1 MKITKIEKA
10 KSTRYTIDVDD
21 EYWYI
26 LDLEIIV
33 KNHLRVGIEVN
44 EDFLDDIMAQA
55 EARKARE
62 RAYYLLG
69 YRDHSKKELYDKLLK
84 SARPEIALEIVE
96 MVENQGLINDEK
108 YAQKL
113 AKYYLL
119 QKKWG
124 LKKALFEMQKKGVD
138 KEIALYALEDCDVD
152 IDEQIKSIID
162 KKYYYCLDD
171 YKGKQKAI
179 AGLMRLGYSYYD
191 IKSAIS
197 SYGQDD

>member
-10 KSTRYTIDVDD
+10 KLTRYTIDVDD

-33 KNHLRVGIEVN
+33 KNHLRVGSEVN

-96 MVENQGLINDEK
+96 MVESQGLINDDE

-113 AKYYLL
+113 ARYYLM

-124 LKKALFEMQKKGVD
+124 FKKALFEMQKKGID
-138 KEIALYALEDCDVD
+138 KEIALFALENCDVD
-152 IDEQIKSIID
+152 INEQIKSIID

-171 YKGKQKAI
+171 YKGKQKVI
-179 AGLMRLGYSYYD
+179 AGLMRLGYSYDD